1 MNRYPQLLSLMVL
14 LAAPIT
20 LAQDSSGANE
30 TDSWDRYRVLSER
43 NIFVRDR
50 GVLSESRPVPE
61 QTARAIDDDDSDR
74 YLLLTATVQRGRESI
89 AFVEDTRSGE
99 TIKVRPGDPIGKG
112 KLVKITLDYIE
123 YEREGNNTTQ
133 IEIGSSLAGLTVSPV
148 SIATA
153 APPESDV
160 STDPSRPANATD
172 GDTSAILEQM
182 RRRREQEAK
191 E

>member
-89 AFVEDTRSGE
+89 AFVEDTRSRDVFE
-99 TIKVRPGDPIGKG
+99 SL
-112 KLVKITLDYIE
+112 LVKPTYIT
-123 YEREGNNTTQ
+123 
-133 IEIGSSLAGLTVSPV
+133 
-148 SIATA
+148 
-153 APPESDV
+153 
-160 STDPSRPANATD
+160 
-172 GDTSAILEQM
+172 
-182 RRRREQEAK
+182 RRLYFIYQFKTYASNYHF
-191 E
+191 

>member
-14 LAAPIT
+14 LAAPIA
-20 LAQDSSGANE
+20 LSLDSSEANE
-30 TDSWDRYRVLSER
+30 TDSWDRYRVLAER

-74 YLLLTATVQRGRESI
+74 YLLLTATLQRGREGI

-99 TIKVRPGDPIGKG
+99 TVKVRMGHPIGKG
-112 KLVKITLDYIE
+112 KLVKITLGHVE
-123 YEREGNNTTQ
+123 YEREGTTTR
-133 IEIGSSLAGLTVSPV
+133 IEIGSSLVGLTAGSPKPGASADSSGPADV
-148 SIATA
+148 TDADTA
-153 APPESDV
+153 
-160 STDPSRPANATD
+160 
-172 GDTSAILEQM
+172 AILERM
-182 RRRREQEAK
+182 RRRREQQTE

>member
-1 MNRYPQLLSLMVL
+1 MSRYPQLLSLLIL
-14 LAAPIT
+14 LAAPIA
-20 LAQDSSGANE
+20 LALDSSEANE

-50 GVLSESRPVPE
+50 GGLRESMPVPE

-74 YLLLTATVQRGRESI
+74 YLLLTATVQRGRECI

-112 KLVKITLDYIE
+112 KFVKITLDYIE
-123 YEREGNNTTQ
+123 YEREGNNTTR
-133 IEIGSSLAGLTVSPV
+133 IEIGSSLVGLTAGSPTPGA
-148 SIATA
+148 SAD
-153 APPESDV
+153 S
-160 STDPSRPANATD
+160 SRPANAADSGT
-172 GDTSAILEQM
+172 AAMVEQM

>member
-1 MNRYPQLLSLMVL
+1 MSRYPQLLSLLIL
-14 LAAPIT
+14 LAAPIA
-20 LAQDSSGANE
+20 LALDSSEANE

-50 GVLSESRPVPE
+50 GGLRESRPVPE

-74 YLLLTATVQRGRESI
+74 YLLLTATVQRGREGI

-99 TIKVRPGDPIGKG
+99 TVKVRMGHPIGKG
-112 KLVKITLDYIE
+112 KLVKITLGHVE
-123 YEREGNNTTQ
+123 YEREGTTTR
-133 IEIGSSLAGLTVSPV
+133 IKIGSSLVGLTAGSP
-148 SIATA
+148 
-153 APPESDV
+153 APGASAD
-160 STDPSRPANATD
+160 SSRPANAADSGT
-172 GDTSAILEQM
+172 AAMVEQM

>member
-1 MNRYPQLLSLMVL
+1 MSRYPQLLSLLIL
-14 LAAPIT
+14 LAAPIA
-20 LAQDSSGANE
+20 LALDSSEANE

-50 GVLSESRPVPE
+50 GGLRESRPVPE

-99 TIKVRPGDPIGKG
+99 TVKVRMGHPIGRG
-112 KLVKITLDYIE
+112 KLVKITLGHVE
-123 YEREGNNTTQ
+123 YEREGTTTR
-133 IEIGSSLAGLTVSPV
+133 IKIGSSLVGLTAGSETPGASV
-148 SIATA
+148 
-153 APPESDV
+153 
-160 STDPSRPANATD
+160 DPSSSADATD
-172 GDTSAILEQM
+172 ADTSTILERM
-182 RRRREQEAK
+182 RKRREQEAK